1 MPGGA
6 SLDAEVPR
14 GAGIGGVRALTLMQ
28 KHGTLEKVLAS
39 LDPSKYDIPDPFPFD
54 EARRMFKGVRPPA
67 SSACPRYVR
76 PSATLLCGCR
86 KGPCY
91 AW

>member
-6 SLDAEVPR
+6 SLNAGGPR

-39 LDPSKYDIPDPFPFD
+39 LDPSKYDIPNPFPFD

-67 SSACPRYVR
+67 SSCYQHYVR
-76 PSATLLCGCR
+76 PSATLQCDCR
-86 KGPCY
+86 
-91 AW
+91 